1 MAEGQ
6 TSLGIAR
13 GSLLGCN
20 SAISQS
26 AAAEI
31 GSVAPWRRFLTRSA
45 RVEVPAQ
52 TAEINEVSP
61 KKSPHSVPLDLP
73 TCPPIDD
80 ESDLPDERA
89 NVYPCMTCVVHT
101 SACCSVRH
109 VFVRP
114 GDA

>member
-20 SAISQS
+20 PAISQS

-61 KKSPHSVPLDLP
+61 KKKVRTQYLSICRLVHQLTMKVTSLMREQRS
-73 TCPPIDD
+73 I
-80 ESDLPDERA
+80 RA
-89 NVYPCMTCVVHT
+89 
-101 SACCSVRH
+101 
-109 VFVRP
+109 
-114 GDA
+114 

>member
-20 SAISQS
+20 PAVSQS

-31 GSVAPWRRFLTRSA
+31 VPGAPWRRFLTRRA

-61 KKSPHSVPLDLP
+61 KKSTNRYLWICRLAKELTMKVTSQKSGALTLSIH
-73 TCPPIDD
+73 
-80 ESDLPDERA
+80 
-89 NVYPCMTCVVHT
+89 VHT
-101 SACCSVRH
+101 SA
-109 VFVRP
+109 
-114 GDA
+114 